1 MKSARGG
8 VVQAGGECARRAS
21 QLEKFAQSRAAAAP
35 VYQQPQSTASPP
47 QPMQDILASELSRLK
62 ADAGVGRK
70 IWRKTVTAPAVGGAA
85 PDPLGGAAP
94 APPPPAAPAAAPE
107 PAPPAAPPLR
117 SALRPSPQPP
127 PLDAATAALRAA
139 GQPVRLFGESEAQR
153 CARAGLPLPEGSGSR
168 KRARQ
173 EEEGEGAGC
182 AAAAEAAAAAPAAA
196 DGHAAADEGGAA
208 GVRFAEPPAPSPP
221 SAPAEPAPPPQPP
234 AAAPPREQRARSH
247 LDALPFAPGQ
257 PASDA
262 HRYLYKFWHGLLC
275 EWEGALGARAPAQ
288 AGSALGRAE
297 AASAAQT
304 RDFLAPFFRLCQG
317 RAVPSDLLPL
327 CLEVVGHLLA
337 REYMAAGD
345 AYLRLAVGKA
355 QWLMGVSQVGLH
367 ERAARE
373 RIYIGKLPH
382 VMNDE
387 TQRRYLTAMKK
398 LMTVLQDMRPPEDA
412 SKRYA
417 P

>member
-1 MKSARGG
+1 
-8 VVQAGGECARRAS
+8 
-21 QLEKFAQSRAAAAP
+21 
-35 VYQQPQSTASPP
+35 
-47 QPMQDILASELSRLK
+47 MQDVLASELSRLK
-62 ADAGVGRK
+62 ADAGAGRK
-70 IWRKTVTAPAVGGAA
+70 IWRKTVTAPAAGGAA
-85 PDPLGGAAP
+85 AAP
-94 APPPPAAPAAAPE
+94 APESAAAAAPPAPQPAAAAPA
-107 PAPPAAPPLR
+107 PAPASDPPLR
-117 SALRPSPQPP
+117 SALRPSV
-127 PLDAATAALRAA
+127 PLLDPATAALRAA
-139 GQPVRLFGESEAQR
+139 GQPIRLFGESEAQR
-153 CARAGLPLPEGSGSR
+153 CARAGLPAPEDAGSR
-168 KRARQ
+168 KRPRA
-173 EEEGEGAGC
+173 EDGSEGA
-182 AAAAEAAAAAPAAA
+182 EPSSAAAAAAAA
-196 DGHAAADEGGAA
+196 TAPEAEGSGAG
-208 GVRFAEPPAPSPP
+208 GVRFAEPVPEA
-221 SAPAEPAPPPQPP
+221 APAAIGSGGGGGGDDAPAAPADASAA
-234 AAAPPREQRARSH
+234 AAAPPPPRERARSH
-247 LDALPFAPGQ
+247 LDALPFAPSQ
-257 PASDA
+257 PAADA

-275 EWEGALGARAPAQ
+275 EWEGALGARAA
-288 AGSALGRAE
+288 AHAASALGRAE

-317 RAVPSDLLPL
+317 RAVPPDLLPL
-327 CLEVVGHLLA
+327 CVELVGHLLA